1 MAKEG
6 KFEQQM
12 NKLRDIV
19 DRLEKGDIGLNESIG
34 LYEEGLKLSR
44 SLKKQLDSFEEKIDE
59 LGRSDEQ

>member
-1 MAKEG
+1 
-6 KFEQQM
+6 M

-19 DRLEKGDIGLNESIG
+19 DRLEKGDIGLDESIG

>member
-19 DRLEKGDIGLNESIG
+19 DRLEKGDIGLDESIG